1 MTKSQR
7 IAIAR
12 LISDLIKADK
22 IIDENEISFLLK
34 LEEKYS
40 ISSQCLVN
48 AQKISFSDAINE
60 LVGLRQE
67 VKNDIKSD
75 LFELAGVDG
84 NRSPKEALLLLAI
97 DLCLC
102 SDDGR
107 ASVFSCPVGK
117 IDLED
122 PYVVYVESQYDED
135 LNSEIK
141 KYYRHITNSLKLA
154 NFEFVYIPCIV
165 EKFNERDNKYTFNV
179 LRYMSPELSEKEI
192 KDVIA
197 GVSKTTTASFCRD
210 IISKKMGSDQ
220 MDGTEPALLINIGY
234 SYVPY
239 CAKDTDAKEFIDFL
253 KIDIAIDNGI
263 EDEVNL
269 FLEKYSAYMT
279 ERESLYVSRSEEGLR
294 YFGFYKALLDFL
306 IYTKDRTESSI
317 VLDHHRRTV
326 RFSDYNNLEIR
337 LSPKEFA
344 TYYLILKEYIESIN
358 EGLPI
363 SASGKI
369 KQRLNDEFNKY
380 YDEDDQGYTNN
391 LSVTISKIKK
401 KIDSVLA
408 PAQLPNL
415 YKPEKKEVL
424 GVYKIRLDKE
434 KITLK

>member
-1 MTKSQR
+1 MTKNQR
-7 IAIAR
+7 VAIAR

-22 IIDENEISFLLK
+22 IIDEKEISLLLK

-40 ISSQCLVN
+40 ISSQCLVD
-48 AQKISFSDAINE
+48 AQKISFSDALNE
-60 LVGLRQE
+60 LADLRQDTKE
-67 VKNDIKSD
+67 EIKAD
-75 LFELAGVDG
+75 LFLMAGVDG

-117 IDLED
+117 VELDD
-122 PYVVYVESQYDED
+122 PYVVYVESVYDDD
-135 LNSEIK
+135 LNKEIQK
-141 KYYRHITNSLKLA
+141 NFRHISNSLKLA
-154 NFEFVYIPCIV
+154 NFEFVYIPNV
-165 EKFNERDNKYTFNV
+165 VRKFNERDNNYTFNV

-197 GVSKTTTASFCRD
+197 GVKQTTTSSFCRD

-220 MDGTEPALLINIGY
+220 MDGTEPALLVNIGY

-239 CAKDTDAKEFIDFL
+239 CSKDADAKEFIDFL
-253 KIDIAIDNGI
+253 KIDIAIDNSV
-263 EDEVNL
+263 EDEVNQ
-269 FLEKYSAYMT
+269 FLDKYSVYTTA
-279 ERESLYVSRSEEGLR
+279 RESLHGSRSEDGLR

-306 IYTKDRTESSI
+306 IHTKDRTESSI
-317 VLDHHRRTV
+317 VLDHHRRTIC
-326 RFSDYNNLEIR
+326 FCDYNNLEIK

-344 TYYLILKEYIESIN
+344 TYYLILKEYKDSIN

-363 SASGKI
+363 SASGKT
-369 KQRLNDEFNKY
+369 KERLNNEFCKY
-380 YDEDDQGYTNN
+380 YDEDDFGYTSN

-401 KIDSVLA
+401 KIDSMLA
-408 PAQLPNL
+408 PVQLPNL
-415 YKPEKKEVL
+415 YKPEKKEAL

-434 KITLK
+434 KISLM